1 MKLASLKSGRDGRLV
16 VVSRDLSRCADASAV
31 APTLQAALDDWDA
44 VRTDVTNLAA
54 RNGTNQKRLETVA
67 DDLQSRQ
74 NTLAGMLGDIT
85 DADMAQAAA
94 DLQTAQLSVQSAAYV
109 FQALKESS
117 LLNVLR

>member
-1 MKLASLKSGRDGRLV
+1 
-16 VVSRDLSRCADASAV
+16 
-31 APTLQAALDDWDA
+31 
-44 VRTDVTNLAA
+44 
-54 RNGTNQKRLETVA
+54 
-67 DDLQSRQ
+67 
-74 NTLAGMLGDIT
+74 MLGDIT